1 MINFKTFS
9 QLELTEGVYDPGILK
24 AFFTAGGPGSG
35 KSYVTGRSGLGKFSP
50 MGIKVVNSDN
60 QYEKMLK
67 DANMEMTPENIF
79 SPKGQEIRG
88 KAKEIT
94 KKRQSGY
101 IGGRLGMLIDG
112 TGKDLEKI
120 KQANNGLKRIGY
132 DTYMIFINTSEEV
145 AQERNA
151 ARDRS
156 LEPKEVTKMWNDVQR
171 NIGGFQRL
179 FGRKNFILI
188 DNNDGNQDIMEELF
202 VTVKKIVDAPVRNP
216 IGKRWIESELK
227 KKKR

>member
-1 MINFKTFS
+1 MITFKTFS
-9 QLELTEGVYDPGILK
+9 QQELTEGVYDPGILK

-35 KSYVTGRSGLGKFSP
+35 KSYVTGHAGLGKFSP
-50 MGIKVVNSDN
+50 MGIKIVNSDT
-60 QYEKMLK
+60 QYEKLLK
-67 DANMEMTPENIF
+67 DASMAMTPQNIF

-88 KAKEIT
+88 KAKELT
-94 KKRQSGY
+94 KKLQSGY

-120 KQANNGLKRIGY
+120 RQASNGLKKIGY

-151 ARDRS
+151 ARARS
-156 LEPKEVTKMWNDVQR
+156 LDPKEVTKMWNDVQR

-202 VTVKKIVDAPVRNP
+202 VTVKKIVDAPVTNP
-216 IGKRWIESELK
+216 IGKRWIQSELK

>member
-1 MINFKTFS
+1 MITFKTFS
-9 QLELTEGVYDPGILK
+9 QQELTEGVYDPGILR

-35 KSYVTGRSGLGKFSP
+35 KSYVTGRSGLGRFSP
-50 MGIKVVNSDN
+50 MGIKIVNSDT
-60 QYEKMLK
+60 QYEKLLK
-67 DANMEMTPENIF
+67 DANMAMTPGNIF

-88 KAKEIT
+88 KAKELT
-94 KKRQSGY
+94 KKLQSGY

-120 KQANNGLKRIGY
+120 TQASNGLKKIGY

-151 ARDRS
+151 ARARS
-156 LEPKEVTKMWNDVQR
+156 LDPKEVTKMWNGVQR
-171 NIGGFQRL
+171 NIGAFQRL

-202 VTVKKIVDAPVRNP
+202 ITVKKIVDNPVTNP
-216 IGKRWIESELK
+216 IGKRWIKSELQ

>member
-1 MINFKTFS
+1 MITFKTFS
-9 QLELTEGVYDPGILK
+9 QQELTEGVYDPGILK

-35 KSYVTGRSGLGKFSP
+35 KSYVTGHAGLGKFSP
-50 MGIKVVNSDN
+50 MGIKIVNSDT
-60 QYEKMLK
+60 QYEKLLK
-67 DANMEMTPENIF
+67 DASMAMTPGNIF

-88 KAKEIT
+88 KAKELT
-94 KKRQSGY
+94 KKLQSGY

-120 KQANNGLKRIGY
+120 RQASNGLKKIGY

-151 ARDRS
+151 ARARS
-156 LEPKEVTKMWNDVQR
+156 LDPKEVTKMWNDVQR

-202 VTVKKIVDAPVRNP
+202 VTVKKIVDAPVTNP
-216 IGKRWIESELK
+216 IGKRWIKSELQ

>member
-9 QLELTEGVYDPGILK
+9 QQELSEGVYDPGILR

-35 KSYVTGRSGLGKFSP
+35 KSYVTGRAGLGKFSP
-50 MGIKVVNSDN
+50 MGIKIVNSDT

-67 DANMEMTPENIF
+67 DANMAMTPENIF
-79 SPKGQEIRG
+79 SPKGQKIRG
-88 KAKEIT
+88 QAKELT
-94 KKRQSGY
+94 KKLQSGY

-120 KQANNGLKRIGY
+120 RLASNGLKKIGY

-151 ARDRS
+151 ARARS
-156 LEPKEVTKMWNDVQR
+156 LDPKEVTKMWNDVQR

-188 DNNDGNQDIMEELF
+188 DNNDGNQDIMEDLF
-202 VTVKKIVDAPVRNP
+202 VTVKKIVDAPVTNP
-216 IGKRWIESELK
+216 IGKRWIQSELK
-227 KKKR
+227 NKKR

>member
-1 MINFKTFS
+1 MITFKTFS
-9 QLELTEGVYDPGILK
+9 QQELTEGVYDPGILK

-35 KSYVTGRSGLGKFSP
+35 KSYVTGHAGLGKFSP
-50 MGIKVVNSDN
+50 MGIKIVNSDT
-60 QYEKMLK
+60 QYEKLLK
-67 DANMEMTPENIF
+67 DANMAMTPGNIF

-88 KAKEIT
+88 KAKELT
-94 KKRQSGY
+94 KKLQSGY

-120 KQANNGLKRIGY
+120 RQASNGLKKIGY

-151 ARDRS
+151 ARARS
-156 LEPKEVTKMWNDVQR
+156 LDPKEVTKMWNGVQR
-171 NIGGFQRL
+171 NIGAFQRL

-202 VTVKKIVDAPVRNP
+202 ITVKKIVDAPVTNP
-216 IGKRWIESELK
+216 IGKRWIKSELQ

>member
-1 MINFKTFS
+1 MITFKTFS
-9 QLELTEGVYDPGILK
+9 QQELTEGVYDPGILK

-35 KSYVTGRSGLGKFSP
+35 KSYVTGRSGLGRFSP
-50 MGIKVVNSDN
+50 MGIKIVNSDT
-60 QYEKMLK
+60 QYEKLLK
-67 DANMEMTPENIF
+67 DANMAMTPGNIF

-88 KAKEIT
+88 KAKELT
-94 KKRQSGY
+94 KKLQSGY

-120 KQANNGLKRIGY
+120 RQASNGLKKIGY

-151 ARDRS
+151 ARARS
-156 LEPKEVTKMWNDVQR
+156 LDPKEVTKMWNGVQR
-171 NIGGFQRL
+171 NIGAFQRL

-202 VTVKKIVDAPVRNP
+202 ITVKKIVDAPVINP
-216 IGKRWIESELK
+216 IGKRWIKSELQ